1 MKLVL
6 KIFIICSMF
15 FSSIVTVVLLTTE
28 VKVEEPIVIKDL
40 DWSNNGFSDAKI
52 TVHQS
57 DSNSI
62 KSKETSPSIEIDFI
76 KSLKKVLIKIIEM

>member
-28 VKVEEPIVIKDL
+28 VKVEEVIVIKDL
-40 DWSNNGFSDAKI
+40 DWSNNGFSDVKI

-62 KSKETSPSIEIDFI
+62 RSKETSPSIEIDFI
-76 KSLKKVLIKIIEM
+76 KKC